1 MNKTIKINDDYLI
14 SWKLIYD
21 KENNKWYV
29 EIYDNWQRIQKDT
42 KFYEYEN
49 IDKAIYEL
57 KYEIVCC
64 KIHKLKFS
72 IMKYFMNKWY
82 DLTQARNNVDEISNN
97 NYDCDKVDDLLYDIS
112 SFIKKNNVKIINHY

>member
-1 MNKTIKINDDYLI
+1 MKTIKINDDYLI

-21 KENNKWYV
+21 KENNKWYI
-29 EIYDNWQRIQKDT
+29 EIYDNWQRTQKDSM
-42 KFYEYEN
+42 FYKYEN
-49 IDKAIYEL
+49 LNKAIDEL
-57 KYEIVCC
+57 KYFITCW

-72 IMKYFMNKWY
+72 IMKYFMNKWF
-82 DLTQARNNVDEISNN
+82 DLTQARDKTDEISNN